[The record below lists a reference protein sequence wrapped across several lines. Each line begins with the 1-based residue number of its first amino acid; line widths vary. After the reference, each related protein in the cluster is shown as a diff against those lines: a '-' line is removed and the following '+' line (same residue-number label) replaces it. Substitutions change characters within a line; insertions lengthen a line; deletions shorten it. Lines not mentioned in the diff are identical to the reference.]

1 MSGLEV
7 GVWARGRG
15 GLGWRQRGFGVEGVW
30 AGARG
35 GGVDGDSAGAKGG
48 WAGDG
53 GGKGSLDWG

>member
-30 AGARG
+30 AGGGRGVLGWRWRGRG
-35 GGVDGDSAGAKGG
+35 GLG
-48 WAGDG
+48 WRSRG
-53 GGKGSLDWG
+53 